1 MFFEKFNSL
10 NLLLQG
16 DKSNLINSKQA
27 INAFLGKLTLYI
39 TNISRRKLDQFAALA
54 SVSSNLK
61 DDDYIVYVNYL
72 KNIHEDMITRFKDLL
87 ELNIPVWVSN
97 PFEVNAADVRIDL
110 QEELVELQCD
120 GWAQSLFKKDQYDA
134 WRRSEFALKYPLL
147 WENAK
152 MYIIAFPSTYLVE
165 CGFSCVN
172 QLLTKYRNRLDIVK
186 RGDLR
191 LALSNLEPD
200 IKKLAS
206 QHQAQ
211 GSH

>member
-1 MFFEKFNSL
+1 
-10 NLLLQG
+10 
-16 DKSNLINSKQA
+16 
-27 INAFLGKLTLYI
+27 
-39 TNISRRKLDQFAALA
+39 
-54 SVSSNLK
+54 
-61 DDDYIVYVNYL
+61 
-72 KNIHEDMITRFKDLL
+72 
-87 ELNIPVWVSN
+87 
-97 PFEVNAADVRIDL
+97 
-110 QEELVELQCD
+110 
-120 GWAQSLFKKDQYDA
+120 
-134 WRRSEFALKYPLL
+134 
-147 WENAK
+147 